1 MNTTTNTTCHPYSTT
16 RAARRY
22 VSPRTRPLNDYERE
36 TRALSYMLKDTAC
49 PEAALQIAAAE
60 MAALVWG
67 PCHLIPAPDH
77 TGDTT
82 ANRRLAKAI
91 AAHVK
96 GGADVLDILTRTEPA
111 PSACDRHREKG
122 PAVSVAEHHIA
133 RKDGKPNP
141 EQPKTLHMIKSVS
154 PCGCVVKHEL
164 CACVPNGEYP
174 GTCEASYS
182 NDKAKQLGK
191 FDQSV
196 CTYAIKVPLEKACCP
211 AGGPCPKP

>member
-1 MNTTTNTTCHPYSTT
+1 
-16 RAARRY
+16 
-22 VSPRTRPLNDYERE
+22 
-36 TRALSYMLKDTAC
+36 MLT
-49 PEAALQIAAAE
+49 AALLLAASFIGADFEIECPDVTHPGLVIISAPVPAE
-60 MAALVWG
+60 CPHKNG
-67 PCHLIPAPDH
+67 PCKATVYDYMTKPPAF
-77 TGDTT
+77 
-82 ANRRLAKAI
+82 
-91 AAHVK
+91 
-96 GGADVLDILTRTEPA
+96 
-111 PSACDRHREKG
+111 
-122 PAVSVAEHHIA
+122 
-133 RKDGKPNP
+133 KDGKPNP